1 MGVENQSSIV
11 ELELPVRWGLVKMP
25 GKISSKY
32 WVLECRKKTGAGDI
46 RFGHKLP
53 RDDH

>member
-1 MGVENQSSIV
+1 MRVENQSSTV
-11 ELELPVRWGLVKMP
+11 EFGLPVRWGLVKMP

-32 WVLECRKKTGAGDI
+32 WVVECGKKTGAGDI
-46 RFGHKLP
+46 RFGHELP